1 MKHFLDEAKKLIRIN
16 SETARGNEEIAS
28 YVSGMMREAG
38 LRVQSQQVTHS
49 LDDVSKR
56 QFNVIGILGDHLVDK
71 KIRKGLLLNTH
82 LDTVGPGL
90 LEYWTETG
98 GDPFSAVIKDR
109 RIYGLGSADVKLDF
123 LCKLYAVK
131 KFRENKLKMPV
142 YLVGTCGEELG
153 MFGARYLIK
162 SLALNPKYVVV
173 GEPSELKV
181 VYAHKCLNIY
191 KVTIGYQQVERDARG
206 FNRRIGFNS
215 FGKSAHSSYPHLG
228 VDAIDSTLRF
238 LKSAAA
244 RGFEFR
250 FTRFDGGDTVNRV
263 ADRASVEFFLMS
275 HQFEDFKRFFRQVSH
290 GEGEHSPVEGAPKSP
305 GFHQMEI
312 GAVGDAGVRFLPDVI
327 FPCIL
332 NIYDFFKTMAA
343 DFEKVKDSS
352 YNPAHS
358 TLNLGKLKQHQGSIV
373 MYLDMR
379 LLPEVNPDSVEKHI
393 QDGIQAI
400 AMKYPNLNIAAVRE
414 RMNPGLDMT
423 LDHELVKICSSAMEE
438 AGIEPKLDKKA
449 TSTEAA
455 QYFQAGYES
464 VVFGPG
470 ISHGNSHS
478 PNENNL
484 LEHLEK
490 ATLFYEKL
498 IKKVC
503 T

>member
-1 MKHFLDEAKKLIRIN
+1 MKRFMDEAKKLIRIN
-16 SETARGNEEIAS
+16 SETARGNEEIAG
-28 YVSGMMREAG
+28 YVSGLMREVG
-38 LRVQSQQVTHS
+38 LRVQTQQVTHS

-98 GDPFSAVIKDR
+98 GDPFSATVKDR
-109 RIYGLGSADVKLDF
+109 KIYGLGTVDVKLDF

-131 KFRENKLKMPV
+131 KFRENKLKMPI

-162 SLALNPKYVVV
+162 SMALNPKYVVV

-191 KVTIGYQQVERDARG
+191 KVTVGYQQVERDARG

-215 FGKSAHSSYPHLG
+215 YGKSAHSSYPHLG
-228 VDAIDSTLRF
+228 VDAIESALNF
-238 LKSAAA
+238 LKLASE

-250 FTRFDGGDTVNRV
+250 FTKFDGGDTVNRV
-263 ADRASVEFFLMS
+263 PDRASVEFFLTS
-275 HQFEDFKRFFRQVSH
+275 HQFEDFKRFFRQISH
-290 GEGEHSPVEGAPKSP
+290 PETGGDAAPKAP

-312 GAVGDAGVRFLPDVI
+312 GAVGDAGVRFLPDSI

-332 NIYDFFKTMAA
+332 DINDFFRGMAG
-343 DFEKVKDSS
+343 DFQKVKDPT
-352 YNPAHS
+352 YNPSCS
-358 TLNLGKLKQHQGSIV
+358 TLNFGKLKQQPGSIV
-373 MYLDMR
+373 MHLDLR
-379 LLPEVNPDSVEKHI
+379 LLPDLDPNQVEAHI
-393 QDGIQAI
+393 QKGMQAI
-400 AMKYPNLNIAAVRE
+400 AEKYPNLNISAERE
-414 RMNPGLDMT
+414 RENPGLNMT
-423 LDHELVKICSSAMEE
+423 LDHELVKICTSAMEA
-438 AGIEPKLDKKA
+438 AGIEPVLDKKA

-455 QYFQAGYES
+455 QYFRAGYEA

-484 LEHLEK
+484 LDHLEK
-490 ATLFYEKL
+490 AILFYEKL
-498 IKKVC
+498 IAKVC